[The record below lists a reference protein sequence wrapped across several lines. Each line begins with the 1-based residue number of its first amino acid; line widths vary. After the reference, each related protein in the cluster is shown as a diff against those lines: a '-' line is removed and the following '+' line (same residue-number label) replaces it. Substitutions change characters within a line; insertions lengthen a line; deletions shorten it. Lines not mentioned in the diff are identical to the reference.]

1 MAYRNQFSY
10 SKLLILEVID
20 HGYMVIKA
28 FILKENL
35 AHKMGITKS
44 NGYDFYKNQFLV
56 QKITFLSPGVTIHG
70 VKIEFSRD
78 SG

>member
-1 MAYRNQFSY
+1 
-10 SKLLILEVID
+10 
-20 HGYMVIKA
+20 MVIKA

-35 AHKMGITKS
+35 AHKMGNTKS